1 MTKPRTRKYLKR
13 LTNKAIKYYFDNPD
27 DNNMKDLAKR
37 FNLPQQSLSKALS
50 VELKKRFDNSM
61 FRWCLRLW
69 TL

>member
-27 DNNMKDLAKR
+27 DNNMKDLAER

-50 VELKKRFDNSM
+50 VELKKRVDNSM
-61 FRWCLRLW
+61 PRRCLRV
-69 TL
+69 

>member
-27 DNNMKDLAKR
+27 DNNMKDLAER

-50 VELKKRFDNSM
+50 VELKKRVDNRIRHKINASK
-61 FRWCLRLW
+61 
-69 TL
+69 